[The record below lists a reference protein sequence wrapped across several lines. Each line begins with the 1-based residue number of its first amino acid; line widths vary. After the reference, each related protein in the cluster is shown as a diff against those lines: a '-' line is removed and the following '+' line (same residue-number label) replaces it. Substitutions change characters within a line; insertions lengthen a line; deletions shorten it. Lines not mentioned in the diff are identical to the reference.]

1 MLLEF
6 AHFCVPKFHL
16 KSKAGMKLLSL
27 LHWEFSKRCFLQLET
42 KSNLDI
48 FSASASMIKSVDKC
62 SILITVK
69 DIDSPLVGK
78 KIGIA
83 SHVRVSS

>member
-6 AHFCVPKFHL
+6 AHFCIPKFHL

-42 KSNLDI
+42 KSSLDI
-48 FSASASMIKSVDKC
+48 FSASASVIKSVDKC
-62 SILITVK
+62 STLIAVK
-69 DIDSPLVGK
+69 DIDSPLGGE

-83 SHVRVSS
+83 SCVRASS